1 MNSIDNIIKKL
12 PEYFV
17 PEKAKGVDTTVQLQ
31 VKGEADEFWLV
42 AIKNQR
48 CQVAKKIDPD
58 AAMKVAA
65 SADVLLGILNGTH
78 DLTTAYMRGDILFEG
93 NVFKAMKFL
102 NFFDLP
108 DELSKKI
115 PF

>member
-1 MNSIDNIIKKL
+1 MTSIDKVLLKL

-17 PEKAKGVDTTVQLQ
+17 PEKAKGINTTVQLQ
-31 VKGEADEFWLV
+31 VTGEDDRFWLV
-42 AIKNQR
+42 LIKDQR
-48 CQVAKKIDPD
+48 CQVESKEEPNAH
-58 AAMKVAA
+58 MKVIAN
-65 SADVLLGILNGTH
+65 SDVLLGILNGTKEI
-78 DLTTAYMRGDILFEG
+78 TSAYMKGEIIFEG

-108 DELSKKI
+108 EEFSSKI